1 MPPPARL
8 GPTLSGAVTSRV
20 RRYARH
26 PFARGALRCA
36 LAAAALL
43 AFAPGAGADQGQLLG
58 AQSHATWGSV
68 SPAEMKREL
77 DLLAAAGATAVRTEI
92 SWSSLE
98 TEGKGRYSPWY
109 VERIDSFLAEARA
122 RGIEVIATLWS
133 TPCWA
138 STAPEGAKQ
147 GCTGAWWDREVSRY
161 APRDVS
167 DYADAAAWVAR
178 RWGSR
183 LAALEVWNEP
193 NIPAHRFLIADDNPR
208 AYAALLKSAYPRVK
222 EAAPGLPVL
231 GGALAYS
238 DERFLER
245 LYELGAK
252 GSFDGLSLHP
262 YNEWRDPDDPWKPE
276 WRMYTFLT
284 GVPAMHAILRAHGD
298 GDKGLWLTELGFSSC
313 GAGDRWCVNEA
324 QQAEYV
330 ADSLRIVR
338 GWPFVRAATIYNLR
352 NKGSDPLDRE
362 HQFGL
367 VHADFTPKP
376 AFAAFSRALAKPAA
390 DGPGPVDAAPNVQ
403 IISHRLLPASSAP
416 RLRLRMRCRRRKP
429 GCVGRVR
436 VSLRARRSGR
446 PASRG
451 KRRFAIPPGA
461 TRTVDVR
468 LRKRSRRLL
477 RSRRRVRVTAVA
489 RTAAAGVARR
499 SFAVRSP

>member
-1 MPPPARL
+1 MRRFARNPL
-8 GPTLSGAVTSRV
+8 
-20 RRYARH
+20 
-26 PFARGALRCA
+26 ARGALGCA
-36 LAAAALL
+36 LAATALL
-43 AFAPGAGADQGQLLG
+43 AFAPAAGAAQAQLLG
-58 AQSHATWGSV
+58 AQSHATWGTV
-68 SPAEMKREL
+68 PPADMKREL

-98 TEGKGRYSPWY
+98 TDGKGRYSAWY
-109 VERIDSFLAEARA
+109 VERIDSFVAEARA

-138 STAPEGAKQ
+138 STAPEDAKR
-147 GCTGAWWDREVSRY
+147 GCSGAWWDREVSRY
-161 APRDVS
+161 APRDAA

-193 NIPAHRFLIADDNPR
+193 NIPAHRFLIADDNAR
-208 AYAALLKSAYPRVK
+208 AYAALLKGAYPRIK

-284 GVPAMHAILRAHGD
+284 GVPAMHAVLRAHGD
-298 GDKGLWLTELGFSSC
+298 GDKALWLTELGFSSC
-313 GAGDRWCVNEA
+313 GDGDRWCVNER

-338 GWPFVRAATIYNLR
+338 DWPFVRAATIYNLR
-352 NKGSDPLDRE
+352 NKGSDPRDRE
-362 HQFGL
+362 HQFGML
-367 VHADFTPKP
+367 HQDFTPKP
-376 AFAAFSRALAKPAA
+376 AFAAFARALAHPPAES
-390 DGPGPVDAAPNVQ
+390 GAPAGAESQVQ
-403 IISHRLLPASSAP
+403 ILGHRLLGVRRAAP
-416 RLRLRMRCRRRKP
+416 RLRLRLRCRRARARA
-429 GCVGRVR
+429 GCVGRVQ
-436 VSLRARRSGR
+436 VAVRARRSR
-446 PASRG
+446 RLASRA

-461 TRTVDVR
+461 TRSFDVR
-468 LRKRSRRLL
+468 LPARSPRLL
-477 RSRRRVRVTAVA
+477 RNRRRVRVTAVA
-489 RTAAAGVARR
+489 RTAAAGAARR